1 MLEVYSIATVQ
12 KQSVTCNILTV
23 RSTVDYPQI
32 KYQNLTYVHT
42 LSSQNTLKEVGGE
55 FMNYTTF
62 QCCGSN

>member
-32 KYQNLTYVHT
+32 KYQNLLMCTPWAHKT
-42 LSSQNTLKEVGGE
+42 HWRKLEGSSWITPHFNAVAQI
-55 FMNYTTF
+55 
-62 QCCGSN
+62 